1 MPRYTTF
8 CLIISRFHF
17 LADVNYIKI
26 YNIICCEQS
35 MCKFLFDSF
44 SFLVTRNFSYC
55 LVVDFSEKTKMN
67 VYVKY
72 LFNSFEVQDIDWVI
86 NVKIIMSV

>member
-1 MPRYTTF
+1 
-8 CLIISRFHF
+8 
-17 LADVNYIKI
+17 
-26 YNIICCEQS
+26 
-35 MCKFLFDSF
+35 
-44 SFLVTRNFSYC
+44 
-55 LVVDFSEKTKMN
+55 MN